1 MTAEELENLSLLIAL
16 KLVPQIKM
24 GGTPEEMNQSA
35 EAWVSRSRNL
45 AKLWVARAPTKAQ
58 NAFDAIDTLVGAM
71 TAHHDLL
78 DEEEPTLE
86 ELGQQNA
93 SEDEQLVA
101 QHLQQQ
107 ARRKRK

>member
-24 GGTPEEMNQSA
+24 EGTPEEMNQSA

-45 AKLWVARAPTKAQ
+45 AKLWVARAPIQ
-58 NAFDAIDTLVGAM
+58 QSSSVNFL
-71 TAHHDLL
+71 
-78 DEEEPTLE
+78 EEREPTLE

-107 ARRKRK
+107 SRKRRK

>member
-1 MTAEELENLSLLIAL
+1 MTPEELENLSLLIAL

-24 GGTPEEMNQSA
+24 DGSPEEMNQSA

-45 AKLWVARAPTKAQ
+45 AKLWVARTPNAP
-58 NAFDAIDTLVGAM
+58 
-71 TAHHDLL
+71 HDIVL
-78 DEEEPTLE
+78 DPVIAEDPEPTLE

-107 ARRKRK
+107 GRKRRK